1 MMSILLSPLAKFF
14 LVTALFGGLLAAIR
28 PAMALSTDQK
38 QDIEITA
45 NASEIDDRKDVTI
58 FTGQVVVTQG
68 SIRITGD
75 KMTVYYNQ
83 HKEIETLVMEGK
95 PATYRQLP
103 DSSNTPDEAEA
114 QHMEYRKMQNLI
126 ILTNRARVKQ
136 ASGSLSGDR
145 IEYDTALSR
154 VRASSAPSSETGQQ
168 KPGERVKIVIPAQS
182 K

>member
-1 MMSILLSPLAKFF
+1 MSIPLSPPAKIFF
-14 LVTALFGGLLAAIR
+14 LIALFGSLLAAMR

-38 QDIEITA
+38 QNIEITA

-75 KMTVYYNQ
+75 KMTVNYNQ
-83 HKEIETLVMEGK
+83 HKEIETLVMEGR

-103 DSSNTPDEAEA
+103 DASNIPDEAEA
-114 QHMEYRKMQNLI
+114 QHMEYRKIQNLI
-126 ILTNRARVKQ
+126 VLTNRARVQQ

-154 VRASSAPSSETGQQ
+154 VRASSAPPSQTEQQ
-168 KPGERVKIVIPAQS
+168 KPGERVKIVIPAQA